1 LHHHRGD
8 LVSLVGAYLAT
19 LSGAGGSGS
28 TIVALADTYV
38 SDYNSG
44 SAEASYSLTSGG
56 DVFATTTLDGA
67 IDIGDWISPKSA
79 APGSYEVQADV
90 IYGSVTGSATG
101 SWLALTSTRTWT
113 LSLVGSGFEGAA
125 LTVSIRLSGTV
136 IATATVSLEVFVDF
150 GGGGGGVIP

>member
-1 LHHHRGD
+1 
-8 LVSLVGAYLAT
+8 VSLVGAYLAT

-28 TIVALADTYV
+28 TIVALADAYV

-56 DVFATTTLDGA
+56 DVFGTTTLNGA

-113 LSLVGSGFEGAA
+113 LSLVGSGSEAAA
-125 LTVSIRLSGTV
+125 LTVSIRLGGTV
-136 IATATVSLEVFVDF
+136 ITTATIDLEAYVDF
-150 GGGGGGVIP
+150 GSGGIIP